1 MCSVSL
7 GIGYRALEAF
17 KELATTKIPTGN
29 TSTLRSNYHAKMAL
43 AKATADIESADIYV
57 RKTVETCFAIA
68 ETDKKLTSAERNRL
82 RSLQQTQLSNPLEAV
97 DALYEAG
104 GGSSIYDENAL
115 QRCFRDVH
123 VTTQHIMV
131 AKPIFEMAGKAIM
144 TDL

>member
-1 MCSVSL
+1 M
-7 GIGYRALEAF
+7 
-17 KELATTKIPTGN
+17 
-29 TSTLRSNYHAKMAL
+29 
-43 AKATADIESADIYV
+43 
-57 RKTVETCFAIA
+57 ETCFAAA

-82 RSLQQTQLSNPLEAV
+82 RLAAANATLKSAEAI

-104 GGSSIYDENAL
+104 GGSSIYEENVL